1 MDINDI
7 HIGIRVD
14 CADGNF
20 GVVKQI
26 GESGMHAGEKWYIPD
41 RICVDCTGSMDNP
54 PDWWFPLRWYF
65 PRELTLRPG
74 SAKHVYYNDVLKT
87 VYILDAIPEQLPGK
101 HIGFID
107 TLPPKPMFL
116 VGALLTHAGF
126 HHRTGIT
133 IRYTAP
139 ENPRVVE

>member
-54 PDWWFPLRWYF
+54 PDWWFPIRWYF
-65 PRELTLRPG
+65 PRELTLKPVPI
-74 SAKHVYYNDVLKT
+74 KHVYFDEASNI
-87 VYILDAIPEQLPGK
+87 VYILDEPSTANVGRP
-101 HIGFID
+101 IGFID
-107 TLPPKPMFL
+107 TLPERPMFL
-116 VGALLTHAGF
+116 VATLLTHAGF
-126 HHRTGIT
+126 HYKTGIT
-133 IRYTAP
+133 IKYTAP
-139 ENPRVVE
+139 ENPRVVD